1 MKRRR
6 RLNIKHCIIFV
17 CGCLAVLAL
26 LVISV
31 KLVIGM
37 FQNEEVNANVDVPV
51 VSQAEKP
58 TVVIDAGHGGYDNGA
73 ISYNGIL
80 EKDIDLS
87 VAKKIKSALEYYGVN
102 VIMTRS
108 DDNVTWPEDNVADL
122 RARSSIAN
130 ASNASYFVSV
140 HCNSTDLAGEVKGSE
155 IYVYFDD
162 EKAMAL
168 TEAINT
174 ELQKI
179 EGLINREP
187 KDASVNLLQLL
198 VENKIPSIIVEM
210 GFLTDDEEAD
220 FLMSDEGQNQLS
232 MAIVRGIL
240 NVLGI
245 SME

>member
-6 RLNIKHCIIFV
+6 RLNIKHCIIFA
-17 CGCLAVLAL
+17 CGCIAVIAL
-26 LVISV
+26 LVVSV
-31 KLVIGM
+31 KFVIGL
-37 FQNEEVNANVDVPV
+37 FQSEEVNPNIDVPV

-73 ISYNGIL
+73 IAYNGIL

-102 VIMTRS
+102 VIMTRT
-108 DDNVTWPEDNVADL
+108 DDNVTWPDDNVADL
-122 RARSSIAN
+122 RARSYIAN
-130 ASNASYFVSV
+130 TSNASYFVSV

-155 IYVYFDD
+155 IYVYFED
-162 EKAMAL
+162 EKAMEL
-168 TEAINT
+168 TAAINV

-198 VENKIPSIIVEM
+198 AENEIPSIVVEM

-220 FLMSDEGQNQLS
+220 FLMSDDGQNQLS

>member
-6 RLNIKHCIIFV
+6 RLNIKHCIIFA

-26 LVISV
+26 FVMAV
-31 KLVIGM
+31 RFVIGM
-37 FQNEEVNANVDVPV
+37 FQTEEVNAHIDEPV
-51 VSQAEKP
+51 VQQTEKP

-73 ISYNGIL
+73 VSYNGIL

-122 RARSSIAN
+122 RARSAIAN
-130 ASNASYFVSV
+130 SSNASYFISV

-168 TEAINT
+168 TDAINT

-198 VENKIPSIIVEM
+198 MENKIPSIIVEM
-210 GFLTDDEEAD
+210 GFLTDNEEAD
-220 FLMSDEGQNQLS
+220 FLMSDDGQNQLS
-232 MAIVRGIL
+232 MAIVRGLL

-245 SME
+245 PMK